1 MRPTSVQFAQLP
13 HPPLPRPSGEY
24 RTVTKNNMILEIT
37 KEPNPLLH
45 QVSKNLTVEEI
56 NSPATKEFV
65 VDLVETMYAKDGVGI
80 ASVQVGN
87 PIQLCVI
94 AKDFTPDKKA
104 NLVLINPK
112 FEKASVLRE
121 WTEEGC
127 LSVPNIYGSVRRY
140 KKIKVSALSTKGE
153 KMEFIARDFF
163 ARIIQHEIDHL
174 NGILFI
180 EKAKK
185 LHTFEKEKI

>member
-1 MRPTSVQFAQLP
+1 
-13 HPPLPRPSGEY
+13 
-24 RTVTKNNMILEIT
+24 MILPIT

-45 QVSKNLTVEEI
+45 KVSKNLTLEEI
-56 NSPATKEFV
+56 NSPTTKEFV
-65 VDLVETMYAKDGVGI
+65 VNLIETMYAKDGVGI

-104 NLVLINPK
+104 DLILINPT
-112 FEKASVLRE
+112 FVKASILRE
-121 WTEEGC
+121 WAEEGC
-127 LSVPNIYGSVRRY
+127 LSVPNVYGSVRRY
-140 KKIKVSALSTKGE
+140 KKIKVSALSMKGE
-153 KMEFIARDFF
+153 KIEFVATEFF

-180 EKAKK
+180 EKAKR

>member
-1 MRPTSVQFAQLP
+1 
-13 HPPLPRPSGEY
+13 
-24 RTVTKNNMILEIT
+24 MILEIT

-45 QVSKNLTVEEI
+45 QVSKNLTAEEI
-56 NSPATKEFV
+56 SSKETKEF
-65 VDLVETMYAKDGVGI
+65 LVNLIETMYAKDGVGI

-94 AKDFTPDKKA
+94 AKNFTPEKLSD
-104 NLVLINPK
+104 LVLINPT
-112 FEKASVLRE
+112 FVKASVLRE
-121 WTEEGC
+121 WAEEGC

-140 KKIKVSALSTKGE
+140 KKIKVSALNTKGE
-153 KMEFIARDFF
+153 KIEFVATEFF

-180 EKAKK
+180 D
-185 LHTFEKEKI
+185 KIIK

>member
-1 MRPTSVQFAQLP
+1 ML
-13 HPPLPRPSGEY
+13 
-24 RTVTKNNMILEIT
+24 LEIT

-45 QVSKNLTVEEI
+45 QVSKNLTAEEI
-56 NSPATKEFV
+56 NSKKMKEFIV
-65 VDLVETMYAKDGVGI
+65 NLTETMYVKDGVGI

-94 AKDFTPDKKA
+94 AKNFTTKKESD
-104 NLVLINPK
+104 LILINPT
-112 FEKASVLRE
+112 FEKKTVLRE
-121 WTEEGC
+121 WDEEGC
-127 LSVPNIYGSVRRY
+127 LSAPTIYGSVRRF
-140 KKIKVSALSTKGE
+140 KKIKVTALGVNGK
-153 KMEFIARDFF
+153 KIEFIATDFF

-185 LHTFEKEKI
+185 LHTFEKEKL

>member
-1 MRPTSVQFAQLP
+1 
-13 HPPLPRPSGEY
+13 
-24 RTVTKNNMILEIT
+24 MILNVIT
-37 KEPNPLLH
+37 KPNPLLH
-45 QVSKNLTVEEI
+45 QVSKNLTAEEI

-65 VDLVETMYAKDGVGI
+65 VNLIATMYAKDGVGI

-94 AKDFTPDKKA
+94 AKNFTPDKTA
-104 NLVLINPK
+104 DLILINPM

-121 WTEEGC
+121 WDEEGC

-140 KKIKVSALSTKGE
+140 KKIKVSALNTAGE
-153 KMEFIARDFF
+153 KIEFVATDFF

-185 LHTFEKEKI
+185 LHTFDKTKI

>member
-1 MRPTSVQFAQLP
+1 
-13 HPPLPRPSGEY
+13 
-24 RTVTKNNMILEIT
+24 MILSIT

-45 QVSKNLTVEEI
+45 QVSKNLTAEEI
-56 NSPATKEFV
+56 NSQKIKGFIS
-65 VDLVETMYAKDGVGI
+65 DLVETMYAKDGVGI

-94 AKDFTPDKKA
+94 ARDFTPDKKSD
-104 NLVLINPK
+104 LILINPS
-112 FEKASVLRE
+112 FEKKSVLRE
-121 WTEEGC
+121 WGEEGC
-127 LSVPNIYGSVRRY
+127 LSVPNIYGSVRRF
-140 KKIKVSALSTKGE
+140 KKIKVSALNEKGE
-153 KMEFIARDFF
+153 KIEFIATEFF

>member
-1 MRPTSVQFAQLP
+1 M
-13 HPPLPRPSGEY
+13 
-24 RTVTKNNMILEIT
+24 
-37 KEPNPLLH
+37 EPNPLLH
-45 QVSKNLTVEEI
+45 KVSKNLTAEEI
-56 NSPATKEFV
+56 NSPKMREFI
-65 VDLVETMYAKDGVGI
+65 VDLTETMYVKDGVGI

-94 AKDFTPDKKA
+94 AKNFTPKKSED
-104 NLVLINPK
+104 LILINPSFK
-112 FEKASVLRE
+112 KASVLRS
-121 WTEEGC
+121 WDEEGC

-140 KKIKVSALSTKGE
+140 NKIKVSALNEKGE
-153 KMEFIARDFF
+153 KIEFMATDFF

-185 LHTFEKEKI
+185 LHTFDKEKL

>member
-1 MRPTSVQFAQLP
+1 ML
-13 HPPLPRPSGEY
+13 
-24 RTVTKNNMILEIT
+24 LEIT

-45 QVSKNLTVEEI
+45 KVSRNLTPEEI
-56 NSPATKEFV
+56 NSPITKEFV
-65 VDLVETMYAKDGVGI
+65 VNLIETMYVKDGVGI

-94 AKDFTPDKKA
+94 AKNFTPKKES
-104 NLVLINPK
+104 NLILINPS
-112 FEKASVLRE
+112 FEKKSVLRE
-121 WTEEGC
+121 WDEEGC
-127 LSVPNIYGSVRRY
+127 LSVPNIYGSVRRF
-140 KKIKVSALSTKGE
+140 KKIKVTALNEKGE
-153 KMEFIARDFF
+153 KIEFIATDFF

-185 LHTFEKEKI
+185 LHAFEKEAL